1 MRFIQVIIVPILVIS
16 CGSVLSK
23 EKNRPKRSLQYFF
36 DGLFSGFNE
45 KSKNAPTSR
54 NSNDHAV
61 SPLVVL
67 TKLSAASIQ
76 TKNKEVVKDHLLTEI
91 QLEAKPSQ
99 NPIRIQLPKPNAT
112 ISKKGTKLKTANKT
126 SSYAKAGSLQIPIAL
141 ESNNG
146 ISNSSELSTTTTHI
160 TTMSEAS
167 NSITTTPTSNVN
179 EQSKEFWSEIFCNKI
194 NENLNQRKEKPSKSL
209 HQYGTVFFGIPM
221 SMERHSNENN
231 NYEDSD
237 YELHTHSLLDAH
249 KFLIPM
255 GIFIP
260 SASTN
265 IDYSSFN
272 GIQTAKNKLFT
283 LKKLPVFR
291 LQQI

>member
-1 MRFIQVIIVPILVIS
+1 MRFIQVIVVPILVITCS
-16 CGSVLSK
+16 SVLSR
-23 EKNRPKRSLQYFF
+23 ERNRPKRSLQYFF

-76 TKNKEVVKDHLLTEI
+76 TKNKEAVKDHLLTEI
-91 QLEAKPSQ
+91 QLDAEPSQ
-99 NPIRIQLPKPNAT
+99 NPIRIQLPKTNAN
-112 ISKKGTKLKTANKT
+112 ISKKSTKSKTSNKT
-126 SSYAKAGSLQIPIAL
+126 SSYAKAESFQIPIAL
-141 ESNNG
+141 ESKDG

-160 TTMSEAS
+160 TIMPEAL
-167 NSITTTPTSNVN
+167 NIITTTPTSNVK

-209 HQYGTVFFGIPM
+209 HQYGTVFFRIPL
-221 SMERHSNENN
+221 SMERHSNEDNS
-231 NYEDSD
+231 YEDSD

-249 KFLIPM
+249 KYLIPM
-255 GIFIP
+255 AIFIP

-265 IDYSSFN
+265 IDHFSFN
-272 GIQTAKNKLFT
+272 GIQTAKNKLLT